1 MSTDM
6 LDIGYEDHLWREEVK
21 KRYDRRSSLETQLK
35 LDDSETDQAIWEQID
50 LIDEDVSALKEENN
64 DDEENEDG
72 EESKDWLDEW
82 EKCTPE
88 FVMKKHHRTT
98 SWEDLKIGFSR
109 GDKYM
114 VNCIHPNWEKEFH
127 AEYDFRH
134 IQLIKYDT
142 QEKKNVTTEVYEI
155 MRYFGFN
162 DILNDKNEKQKSNIS
177 RANQLLKVFFK
188 LDDNPI
194 IGKKSNNNIKVFT
207 SKINFYY
214 LD

>member
-1 MSTDM
+1 
-6 LDIGYEDHLWREEVK
+6 
-21 KRYDRRSSLETQLK
+21 
-35 LDDSETDQAIWEQID
+35 
-50 LIDEDVSALKEENN
+50 
-64 DDEENEDG
+64 
-72 EESKDWLDEW
+72 
-82 EKCTPE
+82 
-88 FVMKKHHRTT
+88 MKKFHRTK
-98 SWEDLKIGFSR
+98 SWSDLMIGFSHHDR
-109 GDKYM
+109 
-114 VNCIHPNWEKEFH
+114 NLISCRHPVWNQEFH
-127 AEYDFRH
+127 AKNDFRG

-142 QEKKNVTTEVYEI
+142 QEKMNVTTEVYEI

-162 DILNDKNEKQKSNIS
+162 DILNDKNEQQKSKIS

>member
-1 MSTDM
+1 M
-6 LDIGYEDHLWREEVK
+6 LYPL
-21 KRYDRRSSLETQLK
+21 
-35 LDDSETDQAIWEQID
+35 
-50 LIDEDVSALKEENN
+50 N
-64 DDEENEDG
+64 
-72 EESKDWLDEW
+72 
-82 EKCTPE
+82 
-88 FVMKKHHRTT
+88 
-98 SWEDLKIGFSR
+98 
-109 GDKYM
+109 KYL
-114 VNCIHPNWEKEFH
+114 VVDP
-127 AEYDFRH
+127 
-134 IQLIKYDT
+134 

-162 DILNDKNEKQKSNIS
+162 DILKDKNEQQKSKIS

>member
-6 LDIGYEDHLWREEVK
+6 FDIGYENHLWHEEVK
-21 KRYDRRSSLETQLK
+21 KRYDRRHLFEMQLK
-35 LDDSETDQAIWEQID
+35 LDDSEGDQAIWEEIY
-50 LIDEDVSALKEENN
+50 LIDEELSALKEQDE
-64 DDEENEDG
+64 DDGKCE
-72 EESKDWLDEW
+72 DWLDEW

-88 FVMKKHHRTT
+88 FVMKKHHRTKT
-98 SWEDLKIGFSR
+98 WEDLKIGFSH
-109 GDKYM
+109 GDIYM

-127 AEYDFRH
+127 AENDFRR
-134 IQLIKYDT
+134 IQLIKYDP

-162 DILNDKNEKQKSNIS
+162 DILKDKNEHQKSKIS

-194 IGKKSNNNIKVFT
+194 IGKKSNKNIKVFT

>member
-6 LDIGYEDHLWREEVK
+6 FDIGYENHLWRVAVK
-21 KRYDRRSSLETQLK
+21 KRYDLRHLFEMQLK
-35 LDDSETDQAIWEQID
+35 LDDSDTDKAIWEEIF
-50 LIDEDVSALKEENN
+50 LIDEEISELKEQ
-64 DDEENEDG
+64 NE
-72 EESKDWLDEW
+72 DWLDEW

-88 FVMKKHHRTT
+88 FVMKKFHRTK
-98 SWEDLKIGFSR
+98 SWADLNIGFSHH
-109 GDKYM
+109 DK
-114 VNCIHPNWEKEFH
+114 NIIRCHHPVWGQEFH
-127 AEYDFRH
+127 AKNDFRG

-142 QEKKNVTTEVYEI
+142 QEKMNVTTEVYEI

-162 DILNDKNEKQKSNIS
+162 DKLKDKNEKQKSKIS
-177 RANQLLKVFFK
+177 RANQLLKDFFK